1 MMYLPRQFA
10 LRPCSYGNGRTKF
23 DSLPHRLYDNLKAC
37 PDITLAELSLVGSVE
52 KLPTTTILVG
62 GELTDERLT
71 EAMQRPEAKK

>member
-1 MMYLPRQFA
+1 
-10 LRPCSYGNGRTKF
+10 
-23 DSLPHRLYDNLKAC
+23 LYDNLKAC